1 MQEDYSQKPADRY
14 YRPARRRNRPWRV
27 LLPALPKPKTGS
39 SSSLVLVYGFAG
51 LIILGTL
58 LLMLPVSSK
67 TGDFTSFINALFTS
81 TSAVCVTG
89 LVVVDTADYWTPFG
103 QVVILILIQLGGFG
117 FMTSATIFMLAFGRR
132 IGIQERL
139 LISES
144 MGLTRLGGLVTIV
157 KRMAMFTITAEL
169 LGAVI
174 MLFSFSGE
182 YSGGKAAWISLFQS
196 VSAFNNAGFDL
207 FGGFRSL
214 SGHYDVPLVL
224 ITTAAL
230 IILGGIS
237 FLVISDIAGR
247 RKWKRFS
254 LDTKIVLSATA
265 VLLIF
270 GFILVFFTELGDPDT
285 LGFMSIPQKLVN
297 AFFQSV
303 TARTAG
309 FSTINV
315 ANLADYALFFTM
327 LFMFVGAASGS
338 TAGGV
343 KVNTFGIIVAT
354 MWSSLRGREKA
365 GAFGRRFNTLQVHR
379 ALTVIIVSLTL
390 ISVIVFIL
398 TITEEFRFL
407 NLLFETI
414 SAFGTVGLSTG
425 ITPDLSVAGRL
436 VITFTMFV
444 GRLGPL
450 TLALALIQRQKTT
463 AYNYPEEMIRIG

>member
-1 MQEDYSQKPADRY
+1 LQERYSQKPANRL
-14 YRPARRRNRPWRV
+14 YRPARQRNKPWRV
-27 LLPALPKPKTGS
+27 LLPTLPKTKTGS
-39 SSSLVLVYGFAG
+39 SSSLILIYGFAG

-67 TGDFTSFINALFTS
+67 SGEFTPFIDALFTS
-81 TSAVCVTG
+81 TSSVCVTG
-89 LVVVDTADYWTPFG
+89 LVVVDTADNWTPFG
-103 QVVILILIQLGGFG
+103 QAVILILIQLGGFG

-132 IGIQERL
+132 IGLQERL

-144 MGLTRLGGLVTIV
+144 MGLTQLGGLIIIV
-157 KRMAMFTITAEL
+157 KRMALFTAIVEI
-169 LGAVI
+169 LGAGI
-174 MLFSFSGE
+174 LYLHFSHQ
-182 YSGGKAAWISLFQS
+182 YSAVKAVWISFFQS

-214 SGHYDVPLVL
+214 SGHYDAPIILV
-224 ITTAAL
+224 TTAIL

-237 FLVISDIAGR
+237 FLVVSDIAAR
-247 RKWKRFS
+247 RKWKKFS

-270 GFILVFFTELGDPDT
+270 SFILVFFTEANDPDT
-285 LGFMSIPQKLVN
+285 LGSMSLPQKLLN
-297 AFFQSV
+297 AFFQSATV
-303 TARTAG
+303 RTAG

-343 KVNTFGIIVAT
+343 KVNSFGIIVAT
-354 MWSSLRGREKA
+354 IWSSLRGREYA
-365 GAFGRRFNTLQVHR
+365 GAFRRRFSPSQIHR
-379 ALTVIIVSLTL
+379 ALTVIMVSLTF
-390 ISVIVFIL
+390 ISVIAFIL

-407 NLLFETI
+407 NLLFETF

-436 VITFTMFV
+436 VIIFTMFV

-463 AYNYPEEMIRIG
+463 AYTYPEEMIRIG

>member
-1 MQEDYSQKPADRY
+1 
-14 YRPARRRNRPWRV
+14 
-27 LLPALPKPKTGS
+27 
-39 SSSLVLVYGFAG
+39 
-51 LIILGTL
+51 
-58 LLMLPVSSK
+58 MLPISSK
-67 TGDFTSFINALFTS
+67 SGEITHFIDALFTS

-89 LVVVDTADYWTPFG
+89 LVVVDTADYWSPFG
-103 QVVILILIQLGGFG
+103 QTIILILIQLGGFG
-117 FMTSATIFMLAFGRR
+117 FMTSATVFMLVFGRR
-132 IGIQERL
+132 IGLQERL

-144 MGLTRLGGLVTIV
+144 MGLTRLGGLLKIV
-157 KRMAMFTITAEL
+157 RRMAMFTVTIEL
-169 LGAVI
+169 VGAVI
-174 MLFSFSGE
+174 MFFNFSGE

-214 SGHYDVPLVL
+214 SGHYNVPLVL
-224 ITTAAL
+224 ITTAVL

-237 FLVISDIAGR
+237 FLVISDIVSR
-247 RKWKRFS
+247 RRWRRLS
-254 LDTKIVLSATA
+254 LDSKIVLTATA
-265 VLLIF
+265 LLLIF
-270 GFILVFFTELGDPDT
+270 GFILVLLTESGDPDT
-285 LGFMSIPQKLVN
+285 LGFMSVPQRFVN

-343 KVNTFGIIVAT
+343 KVNTFGIVVAT
-354 MWSSLRGREKA
+354 MWSSLRGREYA
-365 GAFGRRFNTLQVHR
+365 GAFRRRFSPPQIHR
-379 ALTVIIVSLTL
+379 ALTVIMVSLTF

-398 TITEEFRFL
+398 TITEDFRFL

-436 VITFTMFV
+436 VVTLTMFV

-450 TLALALIQRQKTT
+450 TLAMALIQRQKTT